1 MLGGC
6 LLGGKKEQRKWKYLV
21 TMLLPAG
28 SLATPRSGREAVD
41 LVENQR
47 NPAVGQQHVHQDRG
61 MVRALLLPSARS
73 MRSIVI
79 SAPDFHIILKSLA
92 HKTKCFRLFIYL
104 LAEVALVELT

>member
-41 LVENQR
+41 LVENQC

-61 MVRALLLPSARS
+61 MVRALLLPSV
-73 MRSIVI
+73 RSIVI

-92 HKTKCFRLFIYL
+92 HKTKCFQLFIYL
-104 LAEVALVELT
+104 LAEVALVELI